1 VGSNQTEVEKYLKSS
16 QILTQHGDLI
26 KLDVMSENADDTRI
40 IQGIKRLIS

>member
-1 VGSNQTEVEKYLKSS
+1 LV
-16 QILTQHGDLI
+16 